1 MFVIVIVPGQCA
13 ARRLSPA
20 PERQLPSEVSDML
33 ASGGVV
39 DPDVDSGRAMLA
51 FVVFKIG

>member
-1 MFVIVIVPGQCA
+1 MCGPALAPLAGASWRQPGA
-13 ARRLSPA
+13 
-20 PERQLPSEVSDML
+20 SEVSDML

-39 DPDVDSGRAMLA
+39 DPDVDGRAVLA